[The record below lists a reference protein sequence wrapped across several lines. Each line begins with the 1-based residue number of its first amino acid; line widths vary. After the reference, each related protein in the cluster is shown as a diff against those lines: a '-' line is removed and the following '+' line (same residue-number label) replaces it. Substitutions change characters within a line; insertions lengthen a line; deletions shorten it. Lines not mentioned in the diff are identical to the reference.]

1 VSDYTIRGTPGAP
14 DTQFSEEFAQKMARS
29 MAVSFFKYGD
39 LYDAYPQKVS
49 ATDSL
54 KTRLDLYLNGGV
66 VKGKTIAPGNPDYLV
81 DVANFA
87 MIEYLCPSF
96 KRAAEYT
103 NDDAGSPGRTWH
115 AAGETEQKNNPSRLA
130 EFRGRD

>member
-1 VSDYTIRGTPGAP
+1 LSFEIKHAPGAP
-14 DTQFSEEFAQKMARS
+14 ETQFSEEFAQKMAS
-29 MAVSFFKYGD
+29 AMGVSFFKYGD
-39 LYDAYPQKVS
+39 LYDAYPHKVN
-49 ATDSL
+49 AIDSL
-54 KTRLDLYLNGGV
+54 LMRLKLYKEGGV

-96 KRAAEYT
+96 RRAEEYN
-103 NDDAGSPGRTWH
+103 NDDAGSPGRAWH

>member
-1 VSDYTIRGTPGAP
+1 MSTYTIKRAPGVP
-14 DTQFSEEFAQKMARS
+14 ETQFNEQFAQRMADS
-29 MAVSFFKYGD
+29 MGVSFFKYGD
-39 LYDAYPQKVS
+39 LFDAYPHKIS

-66 VKGKTIAPGNPDYLV
+66 VKGKRIEPGNPDYLV

-87 MIEYLCPSF
+87 MIEYTCPS
-96 KRAAEYT
+96 KARPATVT
-103 NDDAGSPGRTWH
+103 NDDAGSPGRTWRT
-115 AAGETEQKNNPSRLA
+115 AGETEQKNNPSRLA